1 MKGLPSISPR
11 NLPAIDR
18 IACTGI
24 GRACAGP
31 RPGPGDV
38 ALTELGFNRDAGASD
53 YFPIAR
59 SEPEAALGVLAMR
72 SFHQF
77 SSFAASRGEGL
88 HPKLH
93 ALLER
98 ATASP
103 VSVLSMRH
111 DGLVQ
116 AGPDPDVETALLRA
130 NVVLLRGTK

>member
-1 MKGLPSISPR
+1 M
-11 NLPAIDR
+11 
-18 IACTGI
+18 C
-24 GRACAGP
+24 
-31 RPGPGDV
+31 
-38 ALTELGFNRDAGASD
+38 
-53 YFPIAR
+53 
-59 SEPEAALGVLAMR
+59 

-116 AGPDPDVETALLRA
+116 AGPDPDAKTALLRA
-130 NVVLLRGTK
+130 NVVLLRVTK